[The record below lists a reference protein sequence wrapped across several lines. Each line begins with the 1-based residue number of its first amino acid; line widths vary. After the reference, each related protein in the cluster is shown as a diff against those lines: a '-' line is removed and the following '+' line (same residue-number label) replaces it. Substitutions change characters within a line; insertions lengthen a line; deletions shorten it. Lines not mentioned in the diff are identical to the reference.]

1 MSYLLEH
8 EDTTPV
14 YQIKDGASSASKAFM
29 DGLWNDANRKYEN
42 LSTRKAMNIGRDAWK
57 LNPNQAWKDM
67 RLKVATA
74 IEMGR
79 LPIDDFVRIQSA
91 GTLAAQMV
99 TPAPEQNSLNVEDI
113 VTKVIAALDA
123 RDAAKQSSQ
132 EKPKE
137 D

>member
-1 MSYLLEH
+1 
-8 EDTTPV
+8 
-14 YQIKDGASSASKAFM
+14 
-29 DGLWNDANRKYEN
+29 
-42 LSTRKAMNIGRDAWK
+42 
-57 LNPNQAWKDM
+57 
-67 RLKVATA
+67 
-74 IEMGR
+74 
-79 LPIDDFVRIQSA
+79 
-91 GTLAAQMV
+91 TLAAQMV

>member
-8 EDTTPV
+8 DTTPA
-14 YQIKDGASSASKAFM
+14 YQITET
-29 DGLWNDANRKYEN
+29 EN